1 MNEEELRRMY
11 QDVRDIKDALID
23 TETEFGIKKGFISK
37 TKEVEQAHDDRL
49 NTLEQAVS
57 DAAAFDSFIKSAP
70 VIIGSAFG
78 FIITVGTILGG
89 LYYLFKEV
97 FMK

>member
-1 MNEEELRRMY
+1 MKKMSE
-11 QDVRDIKDALID
+11 DVRKIKDALID
-23 TETEFGIKKGFISK
+23 TETGFGVKKGFISK
-37 TKEVEQAHDDRL
+37 TQEIQQQHDDRL
-49 NTLEQAVS
+49 NSLEQAVS

-78 FIITVGTILGG
+78 FIITIGTILGG